1 MKIRTL
7 KYALESAPI
16 LKKSVMYMKYGMR
29 KKLMRNSETD
39 DPERVARDIRAADRA
54 AEDHTGQWLFY
65 LWENGVDGLITN
77 VPGW

>member
-1 MKIRTL
+1 
-7 KYALESAPI
+7 
-16 LKKSVMYMKYGMR
+16 MR